1 MKIKKSKQNSLKIT
15 NFRDFKQVLRKK
27 LAANAKKRP
36 KSSTFPNLQKISEKI
51 EKVSFN
57 WAKLIARIYEIDPLV
72 CECGKEMKIIAFV
85 THSAEIRRILG
96 GIGWSVAIPEF
107 TSSYDHAD
115 FDVCQL
121 VPGTKDGF
129 SQNETLF
136 QVEEGPDPPFLENHC
151 DPPHWEDNSDPPHWE
166 N

>member
-1 MKIKKSKQNSLKIT
+1 
-15 NFRDFKQVLRKK
+15 
-27 LAANAKKRP
+27 
-36 KSSTFPNLQKISEKI
+36 
-51 EKVSFN
+51 
-57 WAKLIARIYEIDPLV
+57 
-72 CECGKEMKIIAFV
+72 MKIIAFV

-129 SQNETLF
+129 SQDETLF
-136 QVEEGPDPPFLENHC
+136 QVEEGPDPPFLESHC

-166 N
+166 DNSDPPHWEN